1 MISNP
6 LHRLPPRFHVAADW
20 IVTLLVAVLFVL
32 VFEAEVA
39 KPYRIP
45 SASMEPTLHCAR
57 PAEGCEAATSDRVIA
72 DRLAYRFHGPQRGDI
87 VVFTA
92 PSAAAR
98 RCQTGGTFVKRV
110 VGLPGEQLSSQN
122 GRVLVDGRP
131 LDESAYLRA
140 GVVTSLAPTRVPRDA
155 YFVMGDNRGDSCD
168 SRAWGAVPRRNVI
181 GRVDL
186 TYWPPQRLGSP

>member
-98 RCQTGGTFVKRV
+98 QCQTGGTFVKRV

-131 LDESAYLRA
+131 LDESAYLGA
-140 GVVTSLAPTRVPRDA
+140 GIVTSLAPTNVPRDA

-186 TYWPPQRLGSP
+186 TYWPPTRLGSP

>member
-32 VFEAEVA
+32 VFETEVA

-98 RCQTGGTFVKRV
+98 QCQTGGTFVKRV

-131 LDESAYLRA
+131 LDESAYLGA
-140 GVVTSLAPTRVPRDA
+140 GVVTSLAPAKVPRDA

-186 TYWPPQRLGSP
+186 TYWPPTRLGSP

>member
-92 PSAAAR
+92 PSAA
-98 RCQTGGTFVKRV
+98 
-110 VGLPGEQLSSQN
+110 
-122 GRVLVDGRP
+122 
-131 LDESAYLRA
+131 
-140 GVVTSLAPTRVPRDA
+140 TS
-155 YFVMGDNRGDSCD
+155 G
-168 SRAWGAVPRRNVI
+168 
-181 GRVDL
+181 
-186 TYWPPQRLGSP
+186 